1 MQFRLWTLVIVA
13 PLVAALTVVVGGFV
27 WRIPV
32 LRNLT
37 LAFVVMLAFFAIM
50 ASTPD
55 LLEKRGLPAEFAAV
69 AGVVLAF
76 LASAAIVWV
85 MAATV
90 ARFGG

>member
-27 WRIPV
+27 WGIPV
-32 LRNLT
+32 LRSLT
-37 LAFVVMLAFFAIM
+37 LAFVVMLTFFAIL
-50 ASTPD
+50 ASAPD
-55 LLEKRGLPAEFAAV
+55 LLEKRGLPAELAAV

-76 LASAAIVWV
+76 LASAAIVWA
-85 MAATV
+85 MALAV